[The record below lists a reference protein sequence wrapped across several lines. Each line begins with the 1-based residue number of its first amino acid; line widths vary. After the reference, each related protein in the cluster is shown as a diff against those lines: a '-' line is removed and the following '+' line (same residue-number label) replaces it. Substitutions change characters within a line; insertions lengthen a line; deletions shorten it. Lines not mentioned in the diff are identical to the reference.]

1 MEPALTALQ
10 QLLGIPVKT
19 GNFLANAKNAVTG
32 LLSPQSQ
39 VNIYRDP
46 IHENIKIDEQGNQTS
61 TFEKPVASYNDPWYD
76 PKKDPNNMKLKE
88 SSDYSPVGGVPD
100 ARARAPAG
108 HQALFPANG
117 GTLAP
122 EGDRR

>member
-1 MEPALTALQ
+1 MEPALAALQ

-76 PKKDPNNMKLKE
+76 PKKDPNNMKLTVGIADNFVNEQKGGMGIPSE
-88 SSDYSPVGGVPD
+88 PASTVVPIMQNTQSSSG
-100 ARARAPAG
+100 
-108 HQALFPANG
+108 
-117 GTLAP
+117 
-122 EGDRR
+122 